1 MKHGRAMS
9 LETGMIDCFSL
20 TPIILHPRFPA
31 VQIVSLAVIAY
42 GPGSASQ
49 CVKKSRVGQ
58 SRIFSLES
66 HHCYTNEV
74 TYSKASV
81 LRRIARI
88 LWFDSYLIR
97 RKENAIFAAVL
108 SQRSGEKALHQDKL
122 ALYFPRGCWT
132 SFANQ
137 DKPWPN
143 LELLRECNSLNHNS
157 TALPPR
163 YLDCG

>member
-1 MKHGRAMS
+1 M
-9 LETGMIDCFSL
+9 
-20 TPIILHPRFPA
+20 
-31 VQIVSLAVIAY
+31 
-42 GPGSASQ
+42 
-49 CVKKSRVGQ
+49 KKSRVGQ

-66 HHCYTNEV
+66 HHCYTSEV
-74 TYSKASV
+74 TYSKASA

-88 LWFDSYLIR
+88 FCFDNYLIK

-108 SQRSGEKALHQDKL
+108 SQRSSEKALHQDKL

-137 DKPWPN
+137 GKPWLN
-143 LELLRECNSLNHNS
+143 LELPRECNSLNHNS

-163 YLDCG
+163 YLDYG